1 MSDNSL
7 KLTRDQISE
16 ISIRRVESGAIM
28 VGDQLLKNNFALTTD
43 EIIGDWHP
51 SVIEDLTE
59 DDFESLIASNP
70 ELILLGT
77 GPNPVFPPRDLVFSM
92 ARKCIGLE
100 AMDTAAACRTFNI
113 LVSEGRRVAAVFIV
127 SQ

>member
-1 MSDNSL
+1 
-7 KLTRDQISE
+7 
-16 ISIRRVESGAIM
+16 M

-43 EIIGDWHP
+43 EVIGDWHP
-51 SVIEDLTE
+51 SVIQDLTE

-77 GPNPVFPPRDLVFSM
+77 GPNPVFPPRELVFSM
-92 ARKCIGLE
+92 ARKGIGLE

-127 SQ
+127 NQ

>member
-43 EIIGDWHP
+43 EVIGDWHP
-51 SVIEDLTE
+51 SVIQDLTE
-59 DDFESLIASNP
+59 DDFESLLASNP

-77 GPNPVFPPRDLVFSM
+77 GPNPVFPPRELVFSM
-92 ARKCIGLE
+92 ARKGIGLE

-127 SQ
+127 NQ

>member
-51 SVIEDLTE
+51 SVIQDLTE

-77 GPNPVFPPRDLVFSM
+77 GPNPVFPPRELVFSM
-92 ARKCIGLE
+92 ARKGIGLE

>member
-16 ISIRRVESGAIM
+16 ISIRRVESGTIM

-43 EIIGDWHP
+43 EVIGDWNA
-51 SVIEDLTE
+51 SVIEDITE
-59 DDFESLIASNP
+59 DDFESHIASKP

-77 GPNPVFPPRDLVFSM
+77 GPKPVFPPRELVFSL
-92 ARKCIGLE
+92 ARKGIGLE

-113 LVSEGRRVAAVFIV
+113 LISEGRRVAAVFIV
-127 SQ
+127 EE

>member
-43 EIIGDWHP
+43 EVIGDWNA
-51 SVIEDLTE
+51 SVIEDMTE
-59 DDFESLIASNP
+59 DDFEALIASKP

-77 GPNPVFPPRDLVFSM
+77 GPKPVFPPRELVFSL
-92 ARKCIGLE
+92 ARKGIGLE

-113 LVSEGRRVAAVFIV
+113 LISEGRRVAAVFIV
-127 SQ
+127 EE